1 MATFLHLSDLHAVGH
16 GDLCSGVLDT
26 RAILIGAIDRLIDK
40 GEAFGPLDAV
50 LVTGDVSEDGS
61 PDSYDFARTQLER
74 FALPIYVVPGNHDA
88 RKPMQEAFSGLGI
101 MPPDG
106 LVDWADTVGDTRV
119 IGLDTLVEGQGG
131 GRLRRES
138 LDLLERELS
147 GFDGPVVVM
156 LHHPPFSIGIDFM
169 DVIGLE
175 NRSDLAE
182 ILSMHS
188 GDITV
193 LAGHVHGVH
202 IGRVGGHVAMTAPG
216 LCSGFALD
224 RRAVAPAGFF
234 SGPTGCAVL
243 ETGKSGIWS
252 VVSLDAAEGP
262 YSF

>member
-1 MATFLHLSDLHAVGH
+1 MATFLHLSDLHAVTR

-26 RAILIGAIDRLIDK
+26 RAILTGAIDRLLEK
-40 GEAFGPLDAV
+40 GDGLGPLDAV

-61 PDSYDFARTQLER
+61 PDSYDFARAQLER

-88 RKPMQEAFSGLGI
+88 RKPMQKAFSGLNI
-101 MPPDG
+101 MPVDG
-106 LVDWADTVGDTRV
+106 LIDWADTVDDTRI

-131 GRLRRES
+131 GRLRLES
-138 LDLLERELS
+138 LDHLERELS
-147 GFDGPVVVM
+147 GSDGPVIVM
-156 LHHPPFSIGIDFM
+156 LHHPPFRTGIDFM

-175 NRSDLAE
+175 NQSDLAE
-182 ILSMHS
+182 ILAAQSR
-188 GDITV
+188 DITV

-202 IGRVGGHVAMTAPG
+202 MGRVGGHPAMTAPG
-216 LCSGFALD
+216 LCSGFAPD
-224 RRAVAPAGFF
+224 RRAGAPIGFF

-252 VVSLDAAEGP
+252 VVSLDAVEGP